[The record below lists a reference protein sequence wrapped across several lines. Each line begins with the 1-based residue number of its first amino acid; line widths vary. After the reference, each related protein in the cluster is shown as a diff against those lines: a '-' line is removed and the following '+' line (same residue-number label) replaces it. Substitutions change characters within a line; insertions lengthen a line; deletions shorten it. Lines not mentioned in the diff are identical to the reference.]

1 MKDQFLKIAGKEQ
14 VDLTF
19 IEVGTEEEEAEKRR
33 ASRRAE
39 ASAAVNKV
47 GAPRKKFDDD
57 MGRNKGPRPA
67 ARRPK
72 LLVLRKLKSNRFGEM
87 SEWSK
92 EHDWKSCMS

>member
-1 MKDQFLKIAGKEQ
+1 MKDQLSEAAGKEQ

-39 ASAAVNKV
+39 AGAAANKV

-67 ARRPK
+67 ARRPNVARPK
-72 LLVLRKLKSNRFGEM
+72 KAQE
-87 SEWSK
+87 
-92 EHDWKSCMS
+92 